1 MSAPVPACSIR
12 NGHVMVRLATIACAC
27 LPLVACTF
35 HVNKVQVDTA
45 RLDTGK
51 PIGTLRCRYG
61 LTGVVDA
68 RPSGDRA
75 GGLGENM
82 LLLEDPSELISA
94 RLQSAGMTQGHAP
107 DAPDVLVE
115 IKRFYLTVN
124 TMAKVPVVVLQA
136 GIGDAPPFLV
146 RAQPVTMNWNGTENE
161 AYAGLANALQGAV
174 TQLVTE
180 LNGRCPSRPPGST

>member
-1 MSAPVPACSIR
+1 MAMAGSCLI
-12 NGHVMVRLATIACAC
+12 LAACA
-27 LPLVACTF
+27 F
-35 HVNKVQVDTA
+35 NVNKVQVDAA

-51 PIGTLRCRYG
+51 SIGTLQCRYG
-61 LTGVVDA
+61 LAGVVDA

-82 LLLEDPSELISA
+82 LLLNDPSELIAA
-94 RLQSAGMTQGHAP
+94 RLQDAGMIKGSAP
-107 DAPDVLVE
+107 DAPDVLIE

-136 GIGDAPPFLV
+136 GIGDEPPFLV

-161 AYAGLANALQGAV
+161 AYTAIANALQGAV
-174 TQLVTE
+174 TQLVSD
-180 LNGRCPSRPPGST
+180 LNARCPSRPPGST

>member
-1 MSAPVPACSIR
+1 LIR
-12 NGHVMVRLATIACAC
+12 HGYAVIRLTAMACAC
-27 LPLVACTF
+27 LLLVACAF
-35 HVNKVQVDTA
+35 NVNKVQVDTA

-51 PIGTLRCRYG
+51 SIGTLQCRYG
-61 LTGVVDA
+61 LAGVVDV

-94 RLQSAGMTQGHAP
+94 RLQSAGMIRGSAP
-107 DAPDVLVE
+107 DAPEVLVE

-136 GIGDAPPFLV
+136 RIDQQQPFLV
-146 RAQPVTMNWNGTENE
+146 RAQPVSANWNGTENE
-161 AYAGLANALQGAV
+161 AYAALANAVQEAA

-180 LNGRCPSRPPGST
+180 LNRKCGSV